1 MLEENDGPRKNTTY
15 IEYREYVGLA
25 ILVHECKNMGK
36 YDRVL

>member
-15 IEYREYVGLA
+15 IESREYVGLV
-25 ILVHECKNMGK
+25 ILVYERANMGK